1 MSPFLIPITFILSI
15 PVIAIGVPLAK
26 AYAARL
32 ERKPVGGGVSAD
44 VAARLERMEHAID
57 SIAVEVERISENQRF
72 TTKLL
77 TENSRGEPL
86 GGSQP
91 LAARGEAGR

>member
-1 MSPFLIPITFILSI
+1 MSPFAVPIVAMICVFGAIIGL
-15 PVIAIGVPLAK
+15 PIARAFAANMNNKGSRSGVTP
-26 AYAARL
+26 
-32 ERKPVGGGVSAD
+32 D

-77 TENSRGEPL
+77 SERVTP
-86 GGSQP
+86 
-91 LAARGEAGR
+91 GRLE